1 MAGIRIKIDDADV
14 RSALD
19 RMAAGKLLQAALKV
33 IGQHILK
40 STRKRFDDEVDPT
53 GKAWTPL
60 NKAYAGGE
68 KQQGTDELTPVK
80 TGKKILQGAGLAGG
94 LLGSITAQVDG
105 STLRIGTNKVY
116 GAIHQFGGT
125 IVPRTFPALV
135 FKINGKLS
143 FARQVTIPAR
153 PFLGISEADRQEIP
167 KLVQDVVSAFSRP

>member
-1 MAGIRIKIDDADV
+1 VAGIRIKIDDADV

-19 RMAAGKLLQAALKV
+19 RLAEGKLLQAALKV
-33 IGQHILK
+33 IGQELIK
-40 STRKRFDDEVDPT
+40 STRRRFDAQVDPS
-53 GKAWTPL
+53 GQRWKPL
-60 NKAYAGGE
+60 NAYYAAG
-68 KQQGTDELTPVK
+68 K
-80 TGKKILQGAGLAGG
+80 TGRLILQGAGLAGG

-167 KLVQDVVSAFSRP
+167 KLIEDVVNAFASGR